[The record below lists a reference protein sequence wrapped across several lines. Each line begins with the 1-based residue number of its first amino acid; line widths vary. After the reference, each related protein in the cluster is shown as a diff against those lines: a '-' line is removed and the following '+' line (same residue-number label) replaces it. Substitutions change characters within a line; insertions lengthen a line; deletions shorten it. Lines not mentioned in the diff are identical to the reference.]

1 MRQPP
6 SAAPPLAVV
15 MSCYPR
21 RSETFIAQELLGL
34 QKAGLDFEILSLTP
48 AGGEQPH
55 PVNREIT
62 VPVHYLPHTF
72 VRDLPAFAAAWWRAR
87 RLPGYA
93 AARRRFLADFR
104 RDFTVGRLR
113 RFAQAMVIAN
123 DHAARYRALHAH
135 FLHKPASVA
144 AYVEALTGTPWSAS
158 AHAKDI
164 WTSPAW
170 DLADKLASAR
180 WVVTCSAHAFD
191 KLKSLAPE
199 GARVYLSY
207 HGLDLDRFGPNA
219 APASTRDGTD
229 PLRPLRLLTVARA
242 VEKKGLDTLVAAL
255 ALLPPGLS
263 WTLTHIGYGPNV
275 EALKRQAGDLGV
287 AARIAWK
294 GSQPQTA
301 VLDACRDSDL
311 FVLPCRVAADGDR
324 DGVPN
329 VLVEAGSQRLACLST
344 TVSGVPELIRDGE
357 TGVLVPPDDP
367 PALAHAI
374 ERLGRDPALR
384 ARLGAAA
391 EQRVRRDF
399 DHRASVAMLMR
410 LFGERRG

>member
-1 MRQPP
+1 MTQPP
-6 SAAPPLAVV
+6 SAARPLAVV
-15 MSCYPR
+15 MTCYPR

-48 AGGEQPH
+48 PANEEPH

-62 VPVHYLPHTF
+62 IPVRYLPHTF
-72 VRDLPAFAAAWWRAR
+72 VRGLPAFIAAWRQAR

-104 RDFTVGRLR
+104 RDFTVGRIR
-113 RFAQAMVIAN
+113 RFAQAMVVAC
-123 DHAARYRALHAH
+123 DHAAGFRALHAH

-144 AYVEALTGTPWSAS
+144 RYVELLTGKPWSAS

-170 DLADKLASAR
+170 DLADKLGSAR
-180 WVVTCSAHAFD
+180 WVVTCSSHAFER
-191 KLKSLAPE
+191 LRSLAPAD
-199 GARVYLSY
+199 ARVFLSY

-219 APASTRDGTD
+219 APPSTRDGAD

-255 ALLPPGLS
+255 ALLPPDLS
-263 WTLTHIGYGPNV
+263 WQLVHIGYGQAV
-275 EALKRQAGDLGV
+275 GALKRQADDLGIG
-287 AARIAWK
+287 ARIAWR

-301 VLDACRDSDL
+301 VLAAYRDSDL

-344 TVSGVPELIRDGE
+344 TVSGVPELIRDGG

-367 PALAHAI
+367 AALARAL
-374 ERLGRDPALR
+374 ETLGRDPALR

-391 EQRVRRDF
+391 ERRVRRDF

-410 LFGERRG
+410 LFGEARG